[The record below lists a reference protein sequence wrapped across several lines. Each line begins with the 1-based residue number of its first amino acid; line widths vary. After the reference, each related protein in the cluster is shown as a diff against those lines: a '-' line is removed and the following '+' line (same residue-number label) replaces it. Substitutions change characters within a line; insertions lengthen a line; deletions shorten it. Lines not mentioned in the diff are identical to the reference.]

1 MAAENRERRGQRQ
14 RDPRPLLR
22 ELVRLPS
29 PDGASYGWEPVR
41 GESLELALQAEARGW
56 AVVRRAPSGVQW
68 ASLTDAGAAEAM
80 RP

>member
-1 MAAENRERRGQRQ
+1 MAAENRERRGQ

-29 PDGASYGWEPVR
+29 PDGVSYGWESVR
-41 GESLELALQAEARGW
+41 GDSLELALQAEARGW

-68 ASLTDAGAAEAM
+68 VALTDAGVAEAM